1 MTVST
6 VRNTDRVNSICL
18 PLYPLPFVPYA
29 LKLFADLCN
38 FRWLYMR
45 SWSNR
50 EYFNP
55 ANFGARCCVIVEMD
69 IERTRT
75 CPFLPLLSSQR
86 LWVQIPPARRRLS
99 VAHLAILVGSVQ
111 RRRFVPNPGQ
121 AARSARVGNG
131 GFFFYGQRLTSC
143 KGLSKSTIARTPKE
157 ERTRCFTKL

>member
-29 LKLFADLCN
+29 LKLFADLDITLSVT
-38 FRWLYMR
+38 RT
-45 SWSNR
+45 WS
-50 EYFNP
+50 EYILIP
-55 ANFGARCCVIVEMD
+55 LTLARCCVIVEMD
-69 IERTRT
+69 LERTRT
-75 CPFLPLLSSQR
+75 CLFLPLLSLQR
-86 LWVQIPPARRRLS
+86 KWVQIPPARRRLS
-99 VAHLAILVGSVQ
+99 VAHLAILVESVQ

-131 GFFFYGQRLTSC
+131 GFFFCGKRLTSC
-143 KGLSKSTIARTPKE
+143 KGVSKSTIARPPKE